1 VAFVVALFIMSV
13 YMRCINRYM
22 YTIYYAMPA
31 TDLINWSTSHCIPTF
46 DLGSSVEH
54 ARPERHPVIINI
66 VVVAPIQFI
75 MVPSA
80 RTTGPQQ
87 PVLFSI
93 VIRGV
98 HYMLCKLSGP
108 TPPMIFDLY
117 TIAVYLPATR
127 QKLDQCC
134 SSDPPYCIVMQILLF
149 RRTCQYDNICLSGP
163 VPASGVLWSLI
174 CYTYTVY
181 RDRPLASFY
190 IIDAGFAFI
199 AITTR
204 STPRVIIFI
213 GVWFMHQNWTTA
225 TCSII
230 RTIVYAWYYELHI

>member
-1 VAFVVALFIMSV
+1 VLYTVEGFRREIAIAAVVSRPVRFARLFYYNIIPTSGV
-13 YMRCINRYM
+13 CSSIIHYVSKYICDVLIGQYIYMRCINRYM

-54 ARPERHPVIINI
+54 ARPERHPVIIII

-93 VIRGV
+93 VIRSV
-98 HYMLCKLSGP
+98 HYVIHYMLCKLSGP

-134 SSDPPYCIVMQILLF
+134 SSDPRIVL
-149 RRTCQYDNICLSGP
+149 
-163 VPASGVLWSLI
+163 
-174 CYTYTVY
+174 
-181 RDRPLASFY
+181 
-190 IIDAGFAFI
+190 
-199 AITTR
+199 
-204 STPRVIIFI
+204 
-213 GVWFMHQNWTTA
+213 
-225 TCSII
+225 
-230 RTIVYAWYYELHI
+230 